1 MSDFLAP
8 PERTDTTRREQLLRG
23 ALELFAER
31 GYAGASVKAI
41 AERAGVSQGLLYVHF
56 GNKEALLR
64 ALFEREMED
73 VQGTLGASADST
85 GTETSSPTTGLEA
98 LEGLLRAAFAV
109 VTSNRDLWRL
119 SYALRFQPAVWGLL
133 EPSLSVWTA
142 SVREQLEEVCRKM
155 KLARP
160 ELEARL
166 LFATI
171 DGACQHAVLEPDYPV
186 EDVIVTLLDRYRL
199 AGRAA

>member
-1 MSDFLAP
+1 MPDFSAS

-73 VQGTLGASADST
+73 VQGTLGAGAA
-85 GTETSSPTTGLEA
+85 GTGLEA
-98 LEGLLRAAFAV
+98 LETLLRAAFGV
-109 VTSNRDLWRL
+109 VTTNRDLWRL
-119 SYALRFQPAVWGLL
+119 SYALRFQPAVSKLL
-133 EPSLSVWTA
+133 EPLIGAWTA
-142 SVREQLEEVCRKM
+142 SIRGQLEGVCRKM